1 MTELIANKESM
12 ALVRAKLNAALMP
25 FASRAEFEA
34 AIIPQA
40 VPVVHVI
47 GYDGATV
54 YQLSRATGGS
64 WISGDGAP
72 WAARQIASVEEVA
85 ALLDE
90 ASATRA
96 AAEAAAAMATAAVAN
111 LLVVVPS
118 IAAIPTPPA
127 ANTLYIVVP
136 S

>member
-47 GYDGATV
+47 GDDGATV

-64 WISGDGAP
+64 WISGDGAA
-72 WAARQIASVEEVA
+72 WRARALATVEALTEAVA
-85 ALLDE
+85 AAD
-90 ASATRA
+90 A
-96 AAEAAAAMATAAVAN
+96 AATAAQQAVTA

-118 IAAIPTPPA
+118 LAAIPSPPA
-127 ANTLYIVVP
+127 PNTLYVVTAP
-136 S
+136 